1 MDASFFTVDFIEE
14 ITGLNRERN
23 FETLDDTQNTPVF
36 KGLSGAI
43 KTVDASGLLEAILGR
58 SVLATNNR
66 ASLRTRRI

>member
-43 KTVDASGLLEAILGR
+43 KTVDASGLLGAILGR
-58 SVLATNNR
+58 
-66 ASLRTRRI
+66 

>member
-43 KTVDASGLLEAILGR
+43 KTVDASGLLEAILSR
-58 SVLATNNR
+58 SVFNR
-66 ASLRTRRI
+66 I